1 MPDFDGPDAAT
12 RLRVDAGRGVR
23 VLEPI
28 ARIPYHPRMTASQT
42 LTILFADVSG
52 STKLFETR
60 GNEKARSIIGSVLG
74 ALTSVAQRHGG
85 SLVKTIG
92 DEIMCTFPGALQG
105 LLASTDMQRC
115 IKGEAEFVL
124 ENVGIRIGLHH
135 GEALVEVNDV
145 FGDAVNVAA
154 RMAALAKRDQIVAT
168 ASTALGITNAAGLR
182 VRSVGTARVAGKLL
196 PIEIVDVMWQEDVS
210 HVTTVQRV
218 VQFANS
224 PTERMRLLLRYRD
237 REFKLDELA
246 EPFTLG
252 RESGHSLT
260 IDADWVSRDHAMIE
274 WKRGHFELADRSTN
288 GTWVKIGNEELLVHR
303 DAFKLRRTGT
313 ISLGQASETG
323 GANLVHF
330 DCS

>member
-1 MPDFDGPDAAT
+1 MSS
-12 RLRVDAGRGVR
+12 
-23 VLEPI
+23 
-28 ARIPYHPRMTASQT
+28 SQP

-60 GNEKARSIIGSVLG
+60 GNVMARGIISSVLN
-74 ALTSVAQRHGG
+74 ALLEVAQRHGG

-105 LLASTDMQRC
+105 LLAATDMQRRM
-115 IKGEAEFVL
+115 KSDAEFVQ

-135 GEALVEVNDV
+135 GEALIEDNDV

-168 ASTALGITNAAGLR
+168 ASTSLGITNAAGLR
-182 VRSVGTARVAGKLL
+182 VRSVGTARVAGKQF

-218 VQFANS
+218 VQFADAKIQ
-224 PTERMRLLLRYRD
+224 RMRLTLRHCD
-237 REFKLDELA
+237 REFYIDELTD
-246 EPFTLG
+246 PFTLG
-252 RESGHSLT
+252 REAGHSLT

-274 WKRGHFELADRSTN
+274 WKRGHFVLSDRSTN
-288 GTWVKIGNEELLVHR
+288 GTWVRIDNEEVLVHR
-303 DAFKLRRTGT
+303 DAFHLRRSGT

-323 GANLVHF
+323 GANLLYF
-330 DCS
+330 DCG

>member
-1 MPDFDGPDAAT
+1 MSVPQ
-12 RLRVDAGRGVR
+12 
-23 VLEPI
+23 
-28 ARIPYHPRMTASQT
+28 S

-60 GNEKARSIIGSVLG
+60 GDVRARAIIATVLKALVD
-74 ALTSVAQRHGG
+74 VAQRHGG

-92 DEIMCTFPGALQG
+92 DEVLCTFPGALQG
-105 LLASTDMQRC
+105 LLASTDMQRRV
-115 IKGEAEFVL
+115 KSEADFVV
-124 ENVGIRIGLHH
+124 ENIGIRIGLHH
-135 GEALVEVNDV
+135 GEALVEESDV

-182 VRSVGTARVAGKLL
+182 VRSIGTARVAGKLM

-224 PTERMRLLLRYRD
+224 PTERMRLVLRHRD
-237 REFKLDELA
+237 REFSIDELA
-246 EPFTLG
+246 DPFTLG
-252 RESGHSLT
+252 REVGHSLT

-274 WKRGHFELADRSTN
+274 WKRGHFVLTDRSTN
-288 GTWVKIGNEELLVHR
+288 GTWVKIGNEELMVHR
-303 DAFKLRRTGT
+303 DVFHLRRTGS
-313 ISLGQASETG
+313 ISLGQASATG
-323 GANLVHF
+323 SMDLVHF
-330 DCS
+330 ECR